1 MKYKS
6 FYWNFFSIPMKKSV
20 TKRIGKDRA
29 KQIMVNGKKEYRAII
44 ECAPELGSSNP
55 FALNMYFACVF
66 IGLWL
71 GTGKELSPETMGE
84 IMAES
89 LKTVKPLF
97 GLINLNRPSHAK
109 LVQSQM
115 ADKYL
120 KWYDKHG
127 KEYPTTWEMKG
138 NAENRHGVYYELR
151 NCPICAL
158 CNKEGIPE
166 IMPPMCALD
175 TLMFSMMHGKLI
187 RNQMIASGGEMCDYW
202 IIGDGENE
210 QNTESI

>member
-6 FYWNFFSIPMKKSV
+6 FYWNFFSPTMRKSV
-20 TKRIGKDRA
+20 EKRTDRESTKEIMSRGKR
-29 KQIMVNGKKEYRAII
+29 EYRSLIRR
-44 ECAPELGSSNP
+44 APDLGKGNP

-71 GTGKELSPETMGE
+71 GSGKELSPETMGE
-84 IMAES
+84 IMEEN

-97 GLINLNRPSHAK
+97 GLINLNRPSHAR

-120 KWYDKHG
+120 KWYEKHG
-127 KEYPTTWEMKG
+127 REYPTTWEMKG
-138 NAENRHGVYYELR
+138 NTENRRGVYYELR

-158 CNKEGIPE
+158 CSKEGIPE

-175 TLMFSMMHGKLI
+175 TLMFSMMHGRLI

-202 IIGDGENE
+202 IIGDKENE

>member
-1 MKYKS
+1 M
-6 FYWNFFSIPMKKSV
+6 PMRKSV
-20 TKRIGKDRA
+20 IKRLGKDRA
-29 KQIMVNGKKEYRAII
+29 KQIMANGKKEYRAII
-44 ECAPELGSSNP
+44 ERAPELGSSNP
-55 FALNMYFACVF
+55 FALNTYFACVF

-71 GTGKELSPETMGE
+71 GSDKELSPETMGE

-120 KWYDKHG
+120 KWYEKYG

-138 NAENRHGVYYELR
+138 NTENRRGVYYELR

-175 TLMFSMMHGKLI
+175 TLMFSMMHGTLL

-202 IIGDGENE
+202 VVGDKE
-210 QNTESI
+210 NTEGT

>member
-1 MKYKS
+1 MKYKA
-6 FYWNFFSIPMKKSV
+6 FYWNFFSHTMRKCVKKR
-20 TKRIGKDRA
+20 TDTARTEK
-29 KQIMVNGKKEYRAII
+29 IMSRGRREYRSLI
-44 ECAPELGSSNP
+44 ERAPELGDSNP

-71 GTGKELSPETMGE
+71 GSDKELAPDTMAE

-89 LKTVKPLF
+89 LNTVKPLF

-120 KWYDKHG
+120 KWYEKHG
-127 KEYPTTWEMKG
+127 REYPTTWEMKG
-138 NAENRHGVYYELR
+138 NTENRRGVYYELR

-158 CNKEGIPE
+158 CEKEGIPE
-166 IMPPMCALD
+166 IMPPLCALD

-202 IIGDGENE
+202 IIGDEENE
-210 QNTESI
+210 QNTESV